1 MEDKKTVK
9 VSLGVAI
16 CIVVIIALLVIIG
29 IIYAYYIKDT
39 DTSNEVANSPNT
51 VIQDEE
57 ENTYNE
63 EDAYEKYKDLYW
75 LFGDDEYNTEIEF
88 LGSKIV
94 VEDGV
99 AFLEEDGTKKKIET
113 IEGKVK
119 YITMQ
124 VEQTLESVYAL
135 TDDGKIW
142 MSVCSETREKSD
154 GFNDIFEN
162 INIQGRVIN
171 MTNGDAATRI
181 TEPPYFLL
189 STGELINAE
198 GSSYEE
204 LEGNFKESFGSIEGY
219 IFISQD
225 NKIAYYNDVTRKYV
239 TIKDENGND
248 VIIKEGFTQ
257 TSTSANDLAEMR
269 RRYENIYCNKE
280 RGIIIF

>member
-1 MEDKKTVK
+1 MKNKRIRGVKSVEDKKTVK

-63 EDAYEKYKDLYW
+63 EDAYEKYNDLDW

-88 LGSKIV
+88 IDSKIV

-99 AFLEEDGTKKKIET
+99 AFLEEDGTKEKIET

-119 YITMQ
+119 YITMWG
-124 VEQTLESVYAL
+124 EQTLERVYAL

-142 MSVCSETREKSD
+142 VSVCSETGEKSD

-171 MTNGDAATRI
+171 MTNGDTATRI

-204 LEGNFKESFGSIEGY
+204 LEGNFKESFGGVAGR

-225 NKIAYYNDVTRKYV
+225 NKIAYYNDDTRKYV
-239 TIKDENGND
+239 TIKDETGND
-248 VIIKEGFTQ
+248 VIIKEVFIQSPSQYNNLEDET
-257 TSTSANDLAEMR
+257 R
-269 RRYENIYCNKE
+269 RL
-280 RGIIIF
+280 